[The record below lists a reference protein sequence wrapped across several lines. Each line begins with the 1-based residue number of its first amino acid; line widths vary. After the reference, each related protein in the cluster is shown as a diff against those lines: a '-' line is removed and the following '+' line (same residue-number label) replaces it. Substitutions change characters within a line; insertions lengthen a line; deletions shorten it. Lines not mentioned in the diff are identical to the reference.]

1 MGVELFLLVL
11 LAVLAVVAFLFF
23 TGAFGAAKAG
33 TGEESSSNPKHVY
46 VESDTKARIVG
57 GDVSSDRL
65 REEAE
70 GDPET
75 DVRGTDQ
82 R

>member
-1 MGVELFLLVL
+1 MGVELFLLL
-11 LAVLAVVAFLFF
+11 ILAVLAVAAFLFF

-33 TGEESSSNPKHVY
+33 PPRERRSKPKHVY

-57 GDVSSDRL
+57 GDASTDRL
-65 REEAE
+65 REEADS
-70 GDPET
+70 DPET
-75 DVRGTDQ
+75 EVRGTEQ